1 MYCGLNVLS
10 ASNNHESRQS
20 GTAFVMKGKNRNN
33 VVISTF
39 YNFTYCVRI
48 IHKIFYYNLQ
58 GFFSYFALKVTM
70 EKSPSTQ
77 TVPLTVL
84 PRKFYVQEREIKQN
98 IKTVPPKLF
107 KQVYIKKAQIFLI
120 DALDMHSCI
129 FLFVLLSLIMFL
141 ALLR

>member
-1 MYCGLNVLS
+1 
-10 ASNNHESRQS
+10 
-20 GTAFVMKGKNRNN
+20 
-33 VVISTF
+33 
-39 YNFTYCVRI
+39 
-48 IHKIFYYNLQ
+48 
-58 GFFSYFALKVTM
+58 M

-84 PRKFYVQEREIKQN
+84 PRKSYVQEREKRKKN

-129 FLFVLLSLIMFL
+129 FLFVFLSLIMFL